1 MKKFIP
7 IALFVITFILVIH
20 GANQFITGSESIDW
34 LDIPSKALFLSAGI
48 AAFVV
53 ILYKILM
60 AKIKMALLLI
70 IIAAAIILFNLFL
83 KF

>member
-7 IALFVITFILVIH
+7 IALFIITFAFVIRGAIQFTTDTDTFSWMDISPKAILI
-20 GANQFITGSESIDW
+20 
-34 LDIPSKALFLSAGI
+34 SAGI
-48 AAFVV
+48 GAFVV

-60 AKIKMALLLI
+60 AKIKMALLLL

>member
-7 IALFVITFILVIH
+7 IALFIITFAFVIR
-20 GANQFITGSESIDW
+20 GAIIFTSESESIDW
-34 LDIPSKALFLSAGI
+34 LDISPKAILISAGI
-48 AAFVV
+48 GAFVV

-60 AKIKMALLLI
+60 AKIKMALLLL
-70 IIAAAIILFNLFL
+70 IIAGAIILFNLFL